1 MKQVQEETFEDNG
14 GEDGAVRTSANNDSI
29 EHQTIERKSR
39 MSKKGIAAGESM
51 YDTTPQKKIPNGKQY
66 NQQQMQVLRSTDTSF
81 QQRTKYLPNG
91 SSVN

>member
-39 MSKKGIAAGESM
+39 MSKKGIPAGEPM
-51 YDTTPQKKIPNGKQY
+51 YDTTP
-66 NQQQMQVLRSTDTSF
+66 
-81 QQRTKYLPNG
+81 
-91 SSVN
+91 